1 MKAGFTT
8 WFQIAPISFAFSSEG
23 VPSLIKLGSLEIL
36 RKIPTQDQRL
46 DMGGSRARVAPQERA
61 EPRALEPQISKQIRK
76 YVSVAFEKSSEV

>member
-23 VPSLIKLGSLEIL
+23 VPSLIKLGIL

-61 EPRALEPQISKQIRK
+61 EPRALEPQISKQTRK